1 MKFDRDIYFGLL
13 CGGKVRR
20 AVAYLRQFPE
30 KASLAQ
36 RLERRMTQPPRLRT
50 RVAMAEP
57 GSVVFCRY
65 YQRLFWQGTTRQEGV
80 RVLLEELCQ
89 LLEENGLAQ
98 PAETADWKA
107 RTEQGMEAAEER
119 VAAPDRTGGLSLPG
133 GRDPRLFWPLRL
145 EGDEGRALPSGAS
158 GRNAGFHCP
167 DDGRLCVQ
175 KLAGLHFLG

>member
-50 RVAMAEP
+50 
-57 GSVVFCRY
+57 GSPWLNRILSCFARY
-65 YQRLFWQGTTRQEGV
+65 YQRLFWQGTTRQEGA

-119 VAAPDRTGGLSLPG
+119 VAARTEQEGYHYLGGETQG
-133 GRDPRLFWPLRL
+133 YFWPLRL

>member
-50 RVAMAEP
+50 GSPWLNRVLSCFA
-57 GSVVFCRY
+57 RY

-89 LLEENGLAQ
+89 LL
-98 PAETADWKA
+98 
-107 RTEQGMEAAEER
+107 
-119 VAAPDRTGGLSLPG
+119 
-133 GRDPRLFWPLRL
+133 
-145 EGDEGRALPSGAS
+145 
-158 GRNAGFHCP
+158 
-167 DDGRLCVQ
+167 
-175 KLAGLHFLG
+175 

>member
-57 GSVVFCRY
+57 GSVVFCPVLPAVVLAGDDPPR
-65 YQRLFWQGTTRQEGV
+65 GCVHPAG
-80 RVLLEELCQ
+80 RVV
-89 LLEENGLAQ
+89 
-98 PAETADWKA
+98 P
-107 RTEQGMEAAEER
+107 
-119 VAAPDRTGGLSLPG
+119 VAGGKRTGP
-133 GRDPRLFWPLRL
+133 
-145 EGDEGRALPSGAS
+145 
-158 GRNAGFHCP
+158 AG
-167 DDGRLCVQ
+167 
-175 KLAGLHFLG
+175 

>member
-50 RVAMAEP
+50 GSPWLNRVLSCFA
-57 GSVVFCRY
+57 RY

-80 RVLLEELCQ
+80 CILLEELCQ
-89 LLEENGLAQ
+89 LLEENGLVQ

-107 RTEQGMEAAEER
+107 RTEQGMEAAEK
-119 VAAPDRTGGLSLPG
+119 
-133 GRDPRLFWPLRL
+133 
-145 EGDEGRALPSGAS
+145 
-158 GRNAGFHCP
+158 H
-167 DDGRLCVQ
+167 
-175 KLAGLHFLG
+175 

>member
-50 RVAMAEP
+50 GSPWLNRVLSCFA
-57 GSVVFCRY
+57 RY

-107 RTEQGMEAAEER
+107 RTEQGME
-119 VAAPDRTGGLSLPG
+119 
-133 GRDPRLFWPLRL
+133 
-145 EGDEGRALPSGAS
+145 GDEGRALPSGAS